1 MASTDITPP
10 DNVDDAVVL
19 LPAHQ
24 NPYGAQCKID
34 RELQSI
40 MFHYEVRPQDVS
52 IVEDEG
58 YIDRRSLRYVHP
70 GGAEDQKESFKE
82 CILDRMVG
90 PGLGLARRRIMAAF
104 CRMHR
109 PDSLAAV
116 AEEPAQPAKRPR
128 VDSAAPSSSNSS
140 AEKSDAKTDEKAN
153 KKSDKSGEKSDG
165 KSKKAGAE
173 CAALLSDV
181 SSDSEDD
188 GRADDVID
196 IPPGSS
202 ASRDLPSLFNAMAS
216 EVLPLLLSSLFLL
229 LVFGDILLAICNALL
244 RSVPEGS

>member
-1 MASTDITPP
+1 MSNTDITPP
-10 DNVDDAVVL
+10 ANIDDAVVL

-24 NPYGAQCKID
+24 NPFGAQCKID

-40 MFHYEVRPQDVS
+40 MYHYEVRPQDVA

-70 GGAEDQKESFKE
+70 GGAEDQKETFKE

-90 PGLGLARRRIMAAF
+90 PGLGLARRRIIAAF

-116 AEEPAQPAKRPR
+116 AAEPAPPAKRPR
-128 VDSAAPSSSNSS
+128 TDTAASSSSKS
-140 AEKSDAKTDEKAN
+140 VAEKPGGKTDE
-153 KKSDKSGEKSDG
+153 KSGEKSGESGVKSDG
-165 KSKKAGAE
+165 KTKKAVAE
-173 CAALLSDV
+173 CSALLSDV

-188 GRADDVID
+188 GKGDDVID

-216 EVLPLLLSSLFLL
+216 EVLPSLLSSLFCFL
-229 LVFGDILLAICNALL
+229 F
-244 RSVPEGS
+244 